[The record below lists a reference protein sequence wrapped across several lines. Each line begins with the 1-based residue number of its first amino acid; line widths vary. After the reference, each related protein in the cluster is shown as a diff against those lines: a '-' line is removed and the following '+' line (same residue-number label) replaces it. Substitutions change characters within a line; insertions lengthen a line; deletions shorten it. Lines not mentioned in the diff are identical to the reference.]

1 MSKGETELTWAA
13 LKEDPE
19 VKERS
24 DKIGKI
30 LHSQIMDFRLHSPV
44 KLAICVS
51 RLLQMFD
58 NILQHPGSAKFRKV
72 RANNANFKKHVLDA
86 AKQIEDLLLAAGW
99 HTVENMEKH
108 WVFEAAQGTLT
119 WKYLQITQRELQS
132 AQGLI
137 QDKAN
142 RHAKEL
148 EERKTGP
155 QQQRELLLKQ
165 LEEDKASRKDKF
177 RPLVSGPHNIG
188 NVATC
193 TQKPEVL
200 ASAEAR
206 LQSSSE
212 SQH

>member
-13 LKEDPE
+13 LKQDPE

-30 LHSQIMDFRLHSPV
+30 LHSQIMDFRLNSPD

-51 RLLQMFD
+51 RLLQMFN
-58 NILQHPGSAKFRKV
+58 NILQHPDSAKFRKV

-99 HTVENMEKH
+99 HTMVENMEKH
-108 WVFEAAQGTLT
+108 WVFEAAQGSLT

-137 QDKAN
+137 QDRAN

-148 EERKTGP
+148 EERRTGP

-165 LEEDKASRKDKF
+165 LEEDKASRKDK
-177 RPLVSGPHNIG
+177 
-188 NVATC
+188 
-193 TQKPEVL
+193 
-200 ASAEAR
+200 
-206 LQSSSE
+206 
-212 SQH
+212 